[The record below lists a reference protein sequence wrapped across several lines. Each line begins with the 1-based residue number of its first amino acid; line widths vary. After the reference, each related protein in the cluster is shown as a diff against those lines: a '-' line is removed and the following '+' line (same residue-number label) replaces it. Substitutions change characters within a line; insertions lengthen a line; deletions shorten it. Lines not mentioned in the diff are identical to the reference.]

1 MRRKTETLDG
11 FANWWSPPQGVAGL
25 ILMLKQHTHC
35 TVPANHLVIIINA
48 QLGGAKYGNPT
59 PGIGLFVGFSITNF
73 MVGMEEKVSWWV
85 LWICLVWWV

>member
-1 MRRKTETLDG
+1 MRRKRETLDG

-25 ILMLKQHTHC
+25 ILMLKQHTRC

-48 QLGGAKYGNPT
+48 QLDGAKYGNPT

-73 MVGMEEKVSWWV
+73 MVGMEGKVSWWV